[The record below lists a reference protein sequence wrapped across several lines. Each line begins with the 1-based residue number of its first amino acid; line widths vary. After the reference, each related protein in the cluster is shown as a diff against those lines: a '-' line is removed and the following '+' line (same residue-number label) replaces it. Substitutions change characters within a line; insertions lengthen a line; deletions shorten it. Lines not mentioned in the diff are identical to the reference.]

1 MEKLTICG
9 AIIQALKQAGK
20 PLTPNEIFDLI
31 IANKLYEFKS
41 KTPLSVLKA
50 EIRKHLEGLELKEM
64 SSIKYFIS
72 MESNKIWIK

>member
-31 IANKLYEFKS
+31 ILSSSDKEIILFCIS
-41 KTPLSVLKA
+41 KMAVVISDNDSVN
-50 EIRKHLEGLELKEM
+50 GLT
-64 SSIKYFIS
+64 
-72 MESNKIWIK
+72 KINSKV